1 MDDGIENL
9 LRKPYELY
17 SGVAYTGSAMSLFT
31 PFGYWVVNNPH
42 WLIPMASTLATMGCY
57 RFYQASKLIRYQKSL
72 KRMPKFEMSSNQIPW
87 SKDRLYLGIGFRWD
101 QRHTERLEQ
110 LKSPNHRHLILPTR
124 LYRLVREIEH
134 RRYRNSVLESSRKA
148 IAGMTKKDKWWN
160 PLSPL
165 PPIGGNP
172 AIHSVGLW
180 EGEGPCWESIGERV
194 GHKVVIGTTR
204 VGKTRLAEIMITQ
217 DIRRGDVVIV
227 FDPKSDADLLRRMY
241 LEAKKAGREDDFMI
255 FHLGF
260 PELSWGYNPI
270 GDFEKVTEV
279 ADRIAGQLPGEG
291 NSRAF
296 RDFVWRFVNVITRA
310 SVALGIKPDFK
321 KLYRYAQDVDG
332 LLVDLYELFFDKVLP
347 DWRDRLELADIDP
360 SKVADKALKQRDPLA
375 VTYIEFAKQ
384 MNLLSGL
391 EQDETSRS
399 SIELADVARSLA
411 AILNNE
417 RSYFDKLV
425 SSLYPLLEKL
435 TTGQVG
441 DVISPNLTDASI
453 KSPVFDWMEVFN
465 RKAIVYVGLDSLSIP
480 MVAATV
486 GSSMFADITS
496 KAGRMYK
503 HGVGYGFVNPKGEK
517 VSISIHADEFN
528 ELIGDEFIPLL
539 NKAGGAGFQVTV
551 YTQTWADV
559 EAKIG
564 SKAKADQIGGNL
576 NTLIMLRVKNKVT
589 AQILTDQVDEVLIHT
604 VTPSSG
610 VSDNNDSLSD
620 FKSSN
625 QDIVRQERVPSVTPA
640 DITKLPKGQA
650 FALLEGG
657 QLWKLRFPMPVQDP
671 ADGALPDSLS
681 LMVRQMRSKYESHSE
696 QWYDEM
702 QHFRDDEA
710 RKWSDRGL
718 KQ

>member
-1 MDDGIENL
+1 MDEGIENL
-9 LRKPYELY
+9 LRKPYEIY
-17 SGVAYTGSAMSLFT
+17 SGATYSIASLSLLT
-31 PFGYWVVNNPH
+31 PFGAYVVNNPS
-42 WLIPMASTLATMGCY
+42 WLLPLTSTLACWGSY
-57 RFYQASKLIRYQKSL
+57 RLYQSSKLIRYQKSL
-72 KRMPKFEMSSNQIPW
+72 RRMPKFEMSSSQIPW
-87 SKDRLYLGIGFRWD
+87 SRDRLYLGIGFRWD

-110 LKSPNHRHLILPTR
+110 LKQAKHRHLTLPSK
-124 LYRLVREIEH
+124 LYRMAREIEH
-134 RRYRNSVLESSRKA
+134 RHYRNAVLEGVRNH
-148 IAGMTKKDKWWN
+148 IALLTKQDTWWN
-160 PLSPL
+160 PVAPL
-165 PPIGGNP
+165 PPIGGNS

-180 EGEGPCWESIGERV
+180 EGEAPCWEAISERV
-194 GHKVVIGTTR
+194 GHKVVVGTTR

-217 DIRRGDVVIV
+217 DIRRGNVVIV

-241 LEAKKAGREDDFMI
+241 LEAKKAGREDDFII

-310 SVALGIKPDFK
+310 LVALSIKPDFK

-347 DWRDRLELADIDP
+347 DWRNRLALMDIDP

-384 MNLLSGL
+384 MNLISDANQ
-391 EQDETSRS
+391 EDTSRS
-399 SIELADVARSLA
+399 SLELADIARSLS

-441 DVISPNLTDASI
+441 DVISPNLDDPYNQTPI
-453 KSPVFDWMEVFN
+453 FDWMEAFN

-503 HGVGYGFVNPKGEK
+503 HGVGYGFVNPRGEK
-517 VSISIHADEFN
+517 ISISIHADEFN

-539 NKAGGAGFQVTV
+539 NKAGGAGFEVTV

-564 SKAKADQIGGNL
+564 SKAKADQISGNL

-589 AQILTDQVDEVLIHT
+589 AQLLTDQVDEVLIST

-610 VSDNNDSLSD
+610 VSDNNDTLSD

-625 QDIVRQERVPSVTPA
+625 QDIVRQERVACVTPS

-657 QLWKLRFPMPVQDP
+657 QLWKLRFPMPVKDP
-671 ADGALPDSLS
+671 ADGILPDSLS
-681 LMVRQMRSKYESHSE
+681 QMVRQMRSKYESYAE
-696 QWYDEM
+696 QWSDQM
-702 QHFRDDEA
+702 TVFRENEA
-710 RKWSDRGL
+710 RKWNDNGL
-718 KQ
+718 